1 MSKTEKS
8 WKETSLETLGGQ
20 RKQVHKSDQTFYQF
34 DRFERIIERLDEFS
48 HGCQEC
54 VDLQKEITE
63 YLPEVSSMIQSG
75 AKGKRRYENLQEKQL
90 KHLETGHGIYPYSYF
105 ISKYTLIGMLAGML
119 AGFIF
124 ASIFTE
130 FFHVIWISLM
140 SAGMI
145 ISYILGSRKDMK
157 LRRLNKVI

>member
-1 MSKTEKS
+1 MSETAKS
-8 WKETSLETLGGQ
+8 WKDDSLGILAGQ
-20 RKQVHKSDQTFYQF
+20 RKLVHKSDQAFYQF

-48 HGCQEC
+48 HSCQEC
-54 VDLQKEITE
+54 VHLQNEITD
-63 YLPEVSSMIQSG
+63 YLPEVSGMINTG

-90 KHLETGHGIYPYSYF
+90 KHLEVAHGIYPYSYF
-105 ISKYTLIGMLAGML
+105 ISKFTLIGILAGVL

-130 FFHVIWISLM
+130 FFHIIWISLT

-145 ISYILGSRKDMK
+145 ISYIIGSRKDMK